1 MPLFKI
7 VVVVVVLLRPLTHMV
22 AATAAAMVLLDGHVK
37 DTILQYKKTWV
48 VATTILLQQN
58 HVKRSMLPS
67 KRAKQRN
74 HSTLT

>member
-1 MPLFKI
+1 
-7 VVVVVVLLRPLTHMV
+7 MV

-58 HVKRSMLPS
+58 HVKR
-67 KRAKQRN
+67 
-74 HSTLT
+74 

>member
-7 VVVVVVLLRPLTHMV
+7 AAVVAVLLRPLTRMV
-22 AATAAAMVLLDGHVK
+22 AAAAAAAAMVLLDGHVK

-58 HVKRSMLPS
+58 HVKR
-67 KRAKQRN
+67 
-74 HSTLT
+74 